1 MLLVTYFSGS
11 DAPGWLL
18 CFSAVTATR
27 LMVGPK
33 YYRVVLMASMVLVA
47 TFGSLLAAKP
57 LLVVATIF
65 VTLLAFTVI
74 LNRVLGYVLMQNQAL
89 HRAREAVEKASQ
101 AQSRFLSNMNHELRT
116 PMNGVLGS
124 VELLAATDTSK
135 QQRQYINIL
144 QTSGEHLLHII
155 NDILDISKI
164 GSGKFIIDAKPF
176 ELKQNINGLVKLFEA
191 PLKEQ
196 GNRLTIAIDDKVPPM
211 VKADPLRLK
220 QLLINIVGNA
230 NKFTKDG
237 HIQVKVGIES
247 RQGNSLTL
255 LVAVSDNGIGIAPE
269 KQQSIFEAFSQADE
283 STTRDYGGTG
293 LGLTICKQLVNNMHG
308 RIWVESEPGNGSTF
322 FFTFNV
328 DKVETVAETV
338 VELRIES
345 GQSLLGDKQPLDIL
359 VAEDNMVNQAVIV
372 NLLANLGYQV
382 DVANNGEEAIEAYE
396 NKRYDLIF
404 MDIQM
409 PKMDG
414 LEASRIIK
422 KKTQS
427 DERPVIVAMTANRS
441 PEDVQAFLAAGMLA
455 HFGKPVEITKISDFI
470 EQQM

>member
-1 MLLVTYFSGS
+1 
-11 DAPGWLL
+11 
-18 CFSAVTATR
+18 
-27 LMVGPK
+27 
-33 YYRVVLMASMVLVA
+33 
-47 TFGSLLAAKP
+47 
-57 LLVVATIF
+57 
-65 VTLLAFTVI
+65 
-74 LNRVLGYVLMQNQAL
+74 
-89 HRAREAVEKASQ
+89 
-101 AQSRFLSNMNHELRT
+101 
-116 PMNGVLGS
+116 
-124 VELLAATDTSK
+124 
-135 QQRQYINIL
+135 
-144 QTSGEHLLHII
+144 LLHII

-308 RIWVESEPGNGSTF
+308 RIWLESEPGNGSTF
-322 FFTFNV
+322 YFTFNV

-359 VAEDNMVNQAVIV
+359 VAEDNMINQAVIV

-382 DVANNGEEAIEAYE
+382 DVANNGEEAVEAYE

-455 HFGKPVEITKISDFI
+455 HFGKPVEITKIGDFI